1 MLEAY
6 WKSRGCGLSFAN
18 PSISFQPSRSGW
30 FEVMVR
36 GGNGWLVGGRA
47 MALNFPAGCALA
59 LALDASCF
67 MAESGDV
74 EVIRHLPDFFTGA

>member
-1 MLEAY
+1 
-6 WKSRGCGLSFAN
+6 
-18 PSISFQPSRSGW
+18 
-30 FEVMVR
+30 MVR